1 MTQLN
6 LTFTGAFGVEL
17 SARLDIPD
25 EGEPRG
31 YVLFTYCF
39 TGYKDILV
47 AAAKFM
53 RDEY

>member
-6 LTFTGAFGVEL
+6 LNFTEAFGDEL

-31 YVLFTYCF
+31 YVLFAYCF
-39 TGYKDILV
+39 PVTRIFWWRPPSL
-47 AAAKFM
+47 
-53 RDEY
+53 